1 MTRLTALSVCKLTF
15 FFVLFFI
22 QRHLG
27 FGSLIKKAYSALNY
41 PQFSKMPPKPRLK
54 IILFSS
60 DWEFQQHLSL
70 KINGLF
76 VVECFPH
83 ATPFVINIC
92 TSVCLIIR
100 SPAWNQKSNFF
111 RSLCEL
117 IKEYLL
123 IWGHSSFHSFAF
135 WAAVQCQSLIINNQ
149 FHQVTA
155 EIQPIADTQRV
166 NLALTPGWKWPF
178 KTNLGIYKMTDRLSL
193 CAELPAPCCCWLGVF
208 FLIA

>member
-1 MTRLTALSVCKLTF
+1 MLPPCDTFGYQYLHICLFNYLISCVKLSP
-15 FFVLFFI
+15 
-22 QRHLG
+22 
-27 FGSLIKKAYSALNY
+27 S
-41 PQFSKMPPKPRLK
+41 
-54 IILFSS
+54 
-60 DWEFQQHLSL
+60 
-70 KINGLF
+70 
-76 VVECFPH
+76 
-83 ATPFVINIC
+83 
-92 TSVCLIIR
+92 
-100 SPAWNQKSNFF
+100 FF

-117 IKEYLL
+117 IKENLL

-178 KTNLGIYKMTDRLSL
+178 KTNLGIYKTIDRLSL

-208 FLIA
+208 F